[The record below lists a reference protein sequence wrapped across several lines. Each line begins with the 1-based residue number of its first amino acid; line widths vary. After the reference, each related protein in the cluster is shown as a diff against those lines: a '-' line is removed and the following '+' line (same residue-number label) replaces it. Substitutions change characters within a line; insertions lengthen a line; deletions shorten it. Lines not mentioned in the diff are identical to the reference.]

1 MFVKPVPG
9 RQVPDPDRG
18 GYLSPDGRTVE
29 ASQYWLRRLSD
40 GDVIE
45 AQPSVAKVQKGA
57 KQ

>member
-18 GYLSPDGRTVE
+18 GYLSEDGRTVE
-29 ASQYWLRRLSD
+29 LTQYWLRRKAD

-45 AQPSVAKVQKGA
+45 AKPSAAKVQKGA

>member
-18 GYLSPDGRTVE
+18 GYLSEDGRTVE
-29 ASQYWLRRLSD
+29 ASQYWLRRIVD

-45 AQPSVAKVQKGA
+45 VQPKKGA